1 MVLLI
6 NQLINLRPCKVWAQK
21 PTCLVG
27 FVVLI
32 YPIAPVLLAVDFCS
46 CPLYLL
52 LVMLMPHYWLELL
65 AGFQ

>member
-1 MVLLI
+1 
-6 NQLINLRPCKVWAQK
+6 VWAQK